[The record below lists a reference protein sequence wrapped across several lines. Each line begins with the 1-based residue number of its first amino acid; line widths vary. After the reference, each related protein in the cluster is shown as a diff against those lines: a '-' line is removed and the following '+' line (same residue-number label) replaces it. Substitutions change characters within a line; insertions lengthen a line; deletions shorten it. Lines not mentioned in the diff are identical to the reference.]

1 VVVVVVVVGWEY
13 EVWLMVSVESQVI
26 YSHIPSLRFDYS
38 TFQLAQG

>member
-1 VVVVVVVVGWEY
+1 VNDGID
-13 EVWLMVSVESQVI
+13 MSCQVI